1 MQLVSETSTN
11 PRINRPKAAT
21 MSRLYSITP
30 PGVLVGRAIDP
41 MKGECECIN
50 RAYAKQ
56 AFCNRR
62 VGLGHLPA
70 VRGQLSAFI
79 NEVRAHSGHRIGI
92 ADADEL
98 IDLASQIR
106 AILFFAT

>member
-1 MQLVSETSTN
+1 
-11 PRINRPKAAT
+11 
-21 MSRLYSITP
+21 
-30 PGVLVGRAIDP
+30 

-56 AFCNRR
+56 AFCNRC

-70 VRGQLSAFI
+70 VCGQLSAFI

-106 AILFFAT
+106 ATLFFAT

>member
-1 MQLVSETSTN
+1 MQLVSETGTN

-21 MSRLYSITP
+21 MSRLYSITRL
-30 PGVLVGRAIDP
+30 GLLVGGAIDP

-56 AFCNRR
+56 AFCNRC

-70 VRGQLSAFI
+70 VCGRLSAFI
-79 NEVRAHSGHRIGI
+79 NEVRAHSGHRIAI
-92 ADADEL
+92 ADEL